1 VVIIIFMDPIQALE
15 MLGQVVK
22 GIKLPYNEHVLLER
36 SLEVLRTAIQP
47 DDNSSDT
54 EEEPVV
60 FEEQLPKKIKASKNQ
75 RRGERRKK

>member
-1 VVIIIFMDPIQALE
+1 MDPIQALE

-36 SLEVLRTAIQP
+36 SLEVLRAALQQEQAP
-47 DDNSSDT
+47 VSPVNLE
-54 EEEPVV
+54 EEEPVI
-60 FEEQLPKKIKASKNQ
+60 FEDIPEKSKSSK

>member
-1 VVIIIFMDPIQALE
+1 MDPIQALE